1 MITNDAR
8 CTQESKSRIVMAK
21 AAFNKNKTLC
31 TRKLDLNFRKKLVM
45 CYIWSI
51 ASFGAE
57 TWTLWKVYQNYL
69 ESFEM
74 WCRRK
79 IEIRWTKLVRNEE
92 KLQTVKEERNIQ
104 QKIKRRANQ
113 TDHNVRTSCLTKHI
127 IEGKIKER
135 I

>member
-1 MITNDAR
+1 
-8 CTQESKSRIVMAK
+8 MAK
-21 AAFNKNKTLC
+21 APFNKNKTLC

-45 CYIWSI
+45 CYIWSR

-57 TWTLWKVYQNYL
+57 NWTLWTVYQKYL

-79 IEIRWTKLVRNEE
+79 IETRWTELVRNEE
-92 KLQTVKEERNIQ
+92 ELQTVKEERRIQ
-104 QKIKRRANQ
+104 QKINRNANWSG
-113 TDHNVRTSCLTKHI
+113 HILRMNCLTKHI

-135 I
+135 IYIT